1 MCKINNI
8 EEDITLGLD
17 KIREICFEYNTSY
30 KKIKLEN
37 LI

>member
-8 EEDITLGLD
+8 EEDITLELD
-17 KIREICFEYNTSY
+17 KIREMCFEYNMGY
-30 KKIKLEN
+30 KKINLEN